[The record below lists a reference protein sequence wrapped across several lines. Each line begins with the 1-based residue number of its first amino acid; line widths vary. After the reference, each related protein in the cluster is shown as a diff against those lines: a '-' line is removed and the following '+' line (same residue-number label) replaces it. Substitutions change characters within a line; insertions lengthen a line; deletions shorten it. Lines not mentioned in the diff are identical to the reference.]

1 MSDVGGVQGGGEP
14 QKYTKEELEN
24 YQRVYKKGLDLF
36 QKSFEEY
43 NQPNV
48 EFHKKEQLKKV
59 MDEALQVMNETAC
72 VALKEGKMADEKKLN
87 EHYQAFIADPSDK
100 NNQQAVANDIKSL
113 QE

>member
-14 QKYTKEELEN
+14 HHYSKEELERYHQD
-24 YQRVYKKGLDLF
+24 YQKGLDLF

-43 NQPNV
+43 NKPDV

-72 VALKEGKMADEKKLN
+72 VALKEGK
-87 EHYQAFIADPSDK
+87 
-100 NNQQAVANDIKSL
+100 VANDKQLNTDYQDFIKNPTPEAQKKVADDIKALSD
-113 QE
+113 